1 MDQICE
7 KGQMSDRLVELDASD
22 ESDGSYRQM
31 CQKGLLGQV
40 FIYIKGLILI

>member
-22 ESDGSYRQM
+22 ESDVSFFQM
-31 CQKGLLGQV
+31 LGQV
-40 FIYIKGLILI
+40 FIYIKGSILI